1 MILRLRAAL
10 LAGLAVT
17 LVASAAAQVRPSG
30 LAQTSVMC
38 GTESRPGWRQI
49 FAFDGSHWKRFRALS
64 DIPDKGDDSARL
76 AQVWQGP
83 MNMILVTI
91 GANLRDTFVQTSYCY
106 RGGGQLI
113 ALTHEVRDPSGW
125 TYLSSQEYDDSGH
138 AVKGSA
144 RFFDRERT
152 GKQSR
157 PVKEPGASEAALL
170 NPPVYSRFE
179 DLPFAS
185 LYRPLADS
193 EKY

>member
-1 MILRLRAAL
+1 MILRLRAGFLGWLMVSLVTSAL
-10 LAGLAVT
+10 
-17 LVASAAAQVRPSG
+17 AQVRPSG

-64 DIPDKGDDSARL
+64 DIPEKGDDSARL

-106 RGGGQLI
+106 RGGGPLI

-125 TYLSSQEYDDSGH
+125 SYLASQEYDDSGH
-138 AVKGSA
+138 ALKGSA
-144 RFFDRERT
+144 RFFDREPT

-157 PVKEPGASEAALL
+157 LAKEGGARKAALL
-170 NPPVYSRFE
+170 NPAVYSRFE

>member
-1 MILRLRAAL
+1 MISGLRAAL
-10 LAGLAVT
+10 LAGLTVS
-17 LVASAAAQVRPSG
+17 LVASALVQVRPSG

-49 FAFDGSHWKRFRALS
+49 FAFDGSHWKRYRALS
-64 DIPDKGDDSARL
+64 DIPNKEDDSARL

-113 ALTHEVRDPSGW
+113 ALTHEVRDPAGW
-125 TYLSSQEYDDSGH
+125 SYLASEEYDDSGH
-138 AVKGSA
+138 ALNGSA
-144 RFFDRERT
+144 RFFDREPT
-152 GKQSR
+152 GKESR
-157 PVKEPGASEAALL
+157 LVKEVGDSEAALL
-170 NPPVYSRFE
+170 NPPVYTRFE

-185 LYRPLADS
+185 LYRPLTDS

>member
-1 MILRLRAAL
+1 MILRLRAGFL
-10 LAGLAVT
+10 GWLMVS
-17 LVASAAAQVRPSG
+17 LVASALAQVRPSG

-64 DIPDKGDDSARL
+64 DIPEKGDDSARL

-106 RGGGQLI
+106 RGSGQLI
-113 ALTHEVRDPSGW
+113 ALTHEVRDPAGW
-125 TYLSSQEYDDSGH
+125 SYLASQEYDECGH
-138 AVKGSA
+138 ALKGSA
-144 RFFDRERT
+144 RFFDREPT

-157 PVKEPGASEAALL
+157 LAKEGGTRKAALL
-170 NPPVYSRFE
+170 NPLVYSRFE

>member
-1 MILRLRAAL
+1 MIFKLRARF
-10 LAGLAVT
+10 LAGLALS
-17 LVASAAAQVRPSG
+17 LVASAAGQARPSG
-30 LAQTSVMC
+30 LVQTSVMC

-49 FAFDGSHWKRFRALS
+49 FAFDGSHWKRYRALS
-64 DIPDKGDDSARL
+64 DIPDKRDDSTRL

-91 GANLRDTFVQTSYCY
+91 GASLRDTFVQTSYCY

-113 ALTHEVRDPSGW
+113 ALTHEVRNPAGW
-125 TYLSSQEYDDSGH
+125 TYLASQEYDDSGH
-138 AVKGSA
+138 VLKGST
-144 RFFDRERT
+144 RFIDRDTT

-157 PVKEPGASEAALL
+157 LVKEGSASEAALL
-170 NPPVYSRFE
+170 NPAVYSRFE

-185 LYRPLADS
+185 LYRPLTDS